1 MTERNPDHVRE
12 TEETRTSYDSETVE
26 VTEDRAV
33 QRRET
38 SNRFQWLVYFLGT
51 AVVILLSMRILLMLL
66 AANPGSPFAA
76 LIYSLSDIFLLPF
89 RALTPTLTLGSIQF
103 ETATI
108 IAILVYAIITW
119 GLAYLIGILFYRER
133 SSSVRRYRRENL
145 DR

>member
-1 MTERNPDHVRE
+1 MIERDPDHIRE
-12 TEETRTSYDSETVE
+12 TEETRTRYDSETVE
-26 VTEDRAV
+26 VSEDRTAG
-33 QRRET
+33 QRET
-38 SNRFQWLVYFLGT
+38 RNRFQWLIYFLGT

-89 RALTPTLTLGSIQF
+89 QALTPKITLGSMQF
-103 ETATI
+103 ETSTV

-145 DR
+145 D